1 MNRQTQNICYTA
13 PMRETVKAILE
24 YAVSDSSKFI
34 KTSAFTIGSVQT
46 LVYKCVLPAN
56 LEVVVEID
64 IEDNTL
70 IAEIDFYDAGR
81 FMGGSNH
88 KMTHT
93 LEGVNEYIQIQK
105 EADFATIML
114 REAGVIN

>member
-1 MNRQTQNICYTA
+1 
-13 PMRETVKAILE
+13 MRDTVKAILE
-24 YAVSDSSKFI
+24 YAVSDPSKFV
-34 KTSAFTIGSVQT
+34 KTSAFTIGTVQT

-56 LEVVVEID
+56 LEVVVEME
-64 IEDNTL
+64 IEGTT
-70 IAEIDFYDAGR
+70 ITAEIDFYHNGK

-93 LEGVNEYIQIQK
+93 LESVNTYIEIQK
-105 EADFATIML
+105 EADFAGVML